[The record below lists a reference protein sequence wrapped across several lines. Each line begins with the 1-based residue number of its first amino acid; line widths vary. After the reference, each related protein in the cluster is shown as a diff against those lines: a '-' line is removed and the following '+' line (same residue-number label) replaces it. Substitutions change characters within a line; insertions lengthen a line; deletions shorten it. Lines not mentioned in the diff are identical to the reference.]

1 MTTSPLL
8 KLSDKFCRYAF
19 SQTTHFDYG
28 GQRYVQ
34 IILPHSY
41 MIVIAVI
48 LALIAKQRYVPI
60 PVSMKAT
67 RIELKRNM
75 GLCFLLPETKGT
87 ATLETMDSVHNNPS
101 ELIDK
106 EKLSVEPSK
115 EKEELGE

>member
-1 MTTSPLL
+1 MRLIQYAKKSYRTVALTTSPLL

-67 RIELKRNM
+67 RIELKRNKN
-75 GLCFLLPETKGT
+75 LLTSFLFY
-87 ATLETMDSVHNNPS
+87 
-101 ELIDK
+101 
-106 EKLSVEPSK
+106 
-115 EKEELGE
+115 